1 MKLNLWE
8 LKIIERLL
16 SNRINAE
23 FDPDIDRLLCKIR
36 KEINDISHQINRTI
50 EWNEKEK

>member
-1 MKLNLWE
+1 MKLNLHE

-16 SNRINAE
+16 SNRINADY
-23 FDPDIDRLLCKIR
+23 DPDIERLIFKIR

-50 EWNEKEK
+50 EWTSKKQ

>member
-1 MKLNLWE
+1 MKLNLQE

-16 SNRINAE
+16 SNRINAD

-36 KEINDISHQINRTI
+36 KEINDINHQINRITQ
-50 EWNEKEK
+50 WDGKE